1 MGRLIAGYGIK
12 PSDGPVWAANHYR
25 AIADMAMD
33 RLCNWRWEATMFPD
47 HQIAEWLWSEEDS
60 DILVEEY
67 LKPMRQQIRGPR
79 REAYDE
85 WLPTVVYDADYD

>member
-1 MGRLIAGYGIK
+1 
-12 PSDGPVWAANHYR
+12 
-25 AIADMAMD
+25 
-33 RLCNWRWEATMFPD
+33 MFPD